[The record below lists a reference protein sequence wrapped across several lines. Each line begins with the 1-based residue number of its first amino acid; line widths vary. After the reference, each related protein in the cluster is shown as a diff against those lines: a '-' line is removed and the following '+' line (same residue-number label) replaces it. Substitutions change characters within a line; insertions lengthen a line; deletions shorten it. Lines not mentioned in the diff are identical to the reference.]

1 MTPKMIPKF
10 RAKDENGVWHTGLLT
25 FMFGQYAI
33 VNESDENTVYLIDK
47 ETVGQYTG
55 LKDQQGVEIF
65 EGDIIKNKRAGIG
78 YIVFLIQE
86 AGYVVVLPKRDYR
99 LGHRNTGE
107 SYQLAVDHEVIG
119 NIYENQDLLE
129 VAK

>member
-1 MTPKMIPKF
+1 M
-10 RAKDENGVWHTGLLT
+10 
-25 FMFGQYAI
+25 
-33 VNESDENTVYLIDK
+33 
-47 ETVGQYTG
+47 
-55 LKDQQGVEIF
+55 
-65 EGDIIKNKRAGIG
+65 
-78 YIVFLIQE
+78 FLIQE

-99 LGHRNTGE
+99 LGHRDTGE

>member
-1 MTPKMIPKF
+1 MTPKMIPKV
-10 RAKDENGVWHTGLLT
+10 RAKDENGVGHTGLLT

-65 EGDIIKNKRAGIG
+65 EGDIIKNKRGGIG